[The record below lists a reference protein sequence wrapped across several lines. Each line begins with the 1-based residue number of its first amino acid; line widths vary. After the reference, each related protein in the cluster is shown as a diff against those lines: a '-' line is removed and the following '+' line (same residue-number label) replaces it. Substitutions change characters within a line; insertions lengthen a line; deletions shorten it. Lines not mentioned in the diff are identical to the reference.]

1 MTRSTSDTPTPDAA
15 RDAVLDLK
23 IRLEIPAEK
32 ATFAESAADCAKS
45 FDFKTIGTESPSEIY
60 PLAAPET
67 PGQAKSAV
75 AATSVVAESERVR
88 ASKRLM
94 SLDALRGL
102 NMLFII
108 GLSAVIVDLC
118 NLWPGAVSGVIAEQM
133 THVSWNGVRHHDT
146 IFPLFLFLAGAS
158 FPFSLAKARANGLPT
173 WRIVL
178 KVIVRG
184 FALVFLGVIYNNGVN
199 FDVANLRYC
208 SVLGHIGLA
217 WMFAALIFMSTRRK
231 FQIGLACAILVGYWL
246 ALTLIPAPDANPPQ
260 AFTKSAFTERFEN
273 LLTPEKSPSIQ
284 KNLSMEGSLVG
295 YVDRMFAP
303 GKLYYNI
310 HDPEGLASTLP
321 AIVTA
326 LLGMFFGAVLRADSA
341 QINELRKVLILIG
354 FGAVLTAVGVAWNEI
369 FPINKN
375 LWNSS
380 FVCFV
385 GGCSAIALG
394 VFYLIIDVWG
404 LRRWAFAFVVVGA
417 NPLAIYLGRKFFDLS
432 HTRDFFFGD
441 AISRFVPES
450 CQTAATSFA
459 GLLVGWLILLWL
471 YRRRIFIKI

>member
-1 MTRSTSDTPTPDAA
+1 MTRSNSE
-15 RDAVLDLK
+15 
-23 IRLEIPAEK
+23 IRSEIPAK
-32 ATFAESAADCAKS
+32 NNAKS
-45 FDFKTIGTESPSEIY
+45 SETY
-60 PLAAPET
+60 PLAAEKPKAE
-67 PGQAKSAV
+67 PKVVSNDAK
-75 AATSVVAESERVR
+75 VR

-102 NMLFII
+102 NMLFIV

-118 NLWPGAVSGVIAEQM
+118 NLWPGAVSDVIKTQM
-133 THVSWNGVRHHDT
+133 THVDWNGIRHHDT

-178 KVIVRG
+178 KVVFRG
-184 FALVFLGVIYNNGVN
+184 LALVLLGVIYNNGVN
-199 FDVANLRYC
+199 FDFANLRYG
-208 SVLGHIGLA
+208 SVLGHIGLG
-217 WMFAALIFMSTRRK
+217 WMFAALLFMSLRRRWL
-231 FQIGLACAILVGYWL
+231 IALSAVILVGCWL
-246 ALTLIPAPDANPPQ
+246 ALALIPAPDVNPPE
-260 AFTKSAFTERFEN
+260 AFTKAAFAERFVN
-273 LLTPEKSPSIQ
+273 LLTPENSESIQ
-284 KNLSMEGSLVG
+284 KNFSMEGSLVG
-295 YVDRMFAP
+295 YVDRTVMP
-303 GKLYYNI
+303 GKLYKKV

-326 LLGMFFGAVLRADSA
+326 LLGMLFGSVLRSEKTD
-341 QINELRKVLILIG
+341 ERLKVLTLIG
-354 FGAVLTAVGVAWNEI
+354 FGIALSAVGWLWNDV

-417 NPLAIYLGRKFFDLS
+417 NPLAIYLGRKFFDLG

-441 AISRFVPES
+441 AINRFVPET
-450 CQTAATSFA
+450 CQTLATSFA

-471 YRRRIFIKI
+471 YRRRIYIKI

>member
-1 MTRSTSDTPTPDAA
+1 MSRLSAASNAERASSSDVYSLAPAPDASRA
-15 RDAVLDLK
+15 AKPSDAL
-23 IRLEIPAEK
+23 RE
-32 ATFAESAADCAKS
+32 
-45 FDFKTIGTESPSEIY
+45 
-60 PLAAPET
+60 
-67 PGQAKSAV
+67 
-75 AATSVVAESERVR
+75 R

-118 NLWPGAVSGVIAEQM
+118 NLWPGAVSDAIKTQM
-133 THVSWNGVRHHDT
+133 THVDWNGIRHHDT

-158 FPFSLAKARANGLPT
+158 FPFSLAKARAKELPT

-178 KVIVRG
+178 KVLFRG
-184 FALVFLGVIYNNGVN
+184 LALVLLGVIYNNGVN
-199 FDVANLRYC
+199 FDFANLRYG
-208 SVLGHIGLA
+208 SVLGHIGLG
-217 WMFAALIFMSTRRK
+217 WMCAALLFMSLRRRW
-231 FQIGLACAILVGYWL
+231 LVALSTVILVGYWL
-246 ALTLIPAPDANPPQ
+246 ALVLIPAPDVNPPE
-260 AFTKSAFTERFEN
+260 AFTKAAFMERAQN
-273 LLTPEKSPSIQ
+273 LLTPEKSESIQ

-295 YVDRMFAP
+295 YVDRSVMP
-303 GKLYYNI
+303 GKLYKKV
-310 HDPEGLASTLP
+310 HDPEGFASTLP

-326 LLGMFFGAVLRADSA
+326 LLGMLFGSVLRSDKTG
-341 QINELRKVLILIG
+341 EYLKVLTLIG
-354 FGAVLTAVGVAWNEI
+354 FGVALTAVGWLWNDV

-417 NPLAIYLGRKFFDLS
+417 NPLAIYLGRKFFDLGY
-432 HTRDFFFGD
+432 TRDFFFGD
-441 AISRFVPES
+441 AITRFVPETY
-450 CQTAATSFA
+450 QTLATSFA

-471 YRRRIFIKI
+471 YRRRIYIKI

>member
-1 MTRSTSDTPTPDAA
+1 MSRSFPSPNAQRASSDD
-15 RDAVLDLK
+15 V
-23 IRLEIPAEK
+23 
-32 ATFAESAADCAKS
+32 
-45 FDFKTIGTESPSEIY
+45 Y
-60 PLAAPET
+60 PLANVPLS
-67 PGQAKSAV
+67 PPPHNAKPSDACL
-75 AATSVVAESERVR
+75 ER

-118 NLWPGAVSGVIAEQM
+118 NLWPGDVSNAIKTQM
-133 THVSWNGVRHHDT
+133 THVEWNGIRHHDT

-158 FPFSLAKARANGLPT
+158 FPFSLAKARAKNLSN

-178 KVIVRG
+178 KIVFRG
-184 FALVFLGVIYNNGVN
+184 LALVLLGVIYNNGVN
-199 FDVANLRYC
+199 FDFANLRYG
-208 SVLGHIGLA
+208 SVLGHIGLG
-217 WMFAALIFMSTRRK
+217 WMFAALLFMSLRRRWL
-231 FQIGLACAILVGYWL
+231 IAISAAVLVGYWL
-246 ALTLIPAPDANPPQ
+246 ALVLIPAPDVNPPEAFSQ
-260 AFTKSAFTERFEN
+260 AAFAERFEN
-273 LLTPEKSPSIQ
+273 LLTPEKSESIQ

-295 YVDRMFAP
+295 YVDRSIMP
-303 GKLYYNI
+303 GKLYKKV

-326 LLGMFFGAVLRADSA
+326 LLGMLFGSVLRSGKTG
-341 QINELRKVLILIG
+341 EHLKVLTLIG
-354 FGAVLTAVGVAWNEI
+354 FGVVLTALGGLWNEV

-394 VFYLIIDVWG
+394 VFYLIIDVLG

-417 NPLAIYLGRKFFDLS
+417 NPLAIYLGRKFFDLNY
-432 HTRDFFFGD
+432 TRDFFFGD
-441 AISRFVPES
+441 AITRFVPDAY
-450 CQTAATSFA
+450 QTLATSCA

-471 YRRRIFIKI
+471 YRRRIYIKI

>member
-1 MTRSTSDTPTPDAA
+1 MSRLFPTPNAQRAA
-15 RDAVLDLK
+15 
-23 IRLEIPAEK
+23 
-32 ATFAESAADCAKS
+32 SADV
-45 FDFKTIGTESPSEIY
+45 Y
-60 PLAAPET
+60 PLADAPLSPT
-67 PGQAKSAV
+67 SDAQPSA
-75 AATSVVAESERVR
+75 ARQER

-118 NLWPGAVSGVIAEQM
+118 NLWPGAISGVIAEQM
-133 THVSWNGVRHHDT
+133 THVEWNGIRHHDT

-158 FPFSLAKARANGLPT
+158 FPFSLGKARANALPT

-178 KVIVRG
+178 KIVFRG
-184 FALVFLGVIYNNGVN
+184 LALVLLGVIYNNGVN
-199 FDVANLRYC
+199 FDFANLRYG

-217 WMFAALIFMSTRRK
+217 WMFAALIFISTGRK
-231 FQIGLACAILVGYWL
+231 FQIALSATILIGYWL
-246 ALTLIPAPDANPPQ
+246 ALALIPAPDVAAPE
-260 AFTKSAFTERFEN
+260 AFAKEAFAERFEN
-273 LLTPEKSPSIQ
+273 LLTPERSLSIRR
-284 KNLSMEGSLVG
+284 NLSMEGSLVG
-295 YVDRMFAP
+295 YVDRSLMP
-303 GKLYYNI
+303 GKLYKTV

-326 LLGMFFGAVLRADSA
+326 LLGMFFGAVLRADSKK
-341 QINELRKVLILIG
+341 IGERRKVLILLG
-354 FGAVLTAVGVAWNEI
+354 GGLALTALGAVWNEV

-385 GGCSAIALG
+385 GGLSAIALG

-417 NPLAIYLGRKFFDLS
+417 NPLAIYLGRKFFDLN

-441 AISRFVPES
+441 AITRFVPDAY
-450 CQTAATSFA
+450 QTLATSFA

-471 YRRRIFIKI
+471 YRRRIYIKI

>member
-1 MTRSTSDTPTPDAA
+1 MSRLSPAPNA
-15 RDAVLDLK
+15 RRV
-23 IRLEIPAEK
+23 
-32 ATFAESAADCAKS
+32 
-45 FDFKTIGTESPSEIY
+45 SPSDVY
-60 PLAAPET
+60 PLA
-67 PGQAKSAV
+67 SAV
-75 AATSVVAESERVR
+75 SHTKPVAAESSDVRQDR

-102 NMLFII
+102 NMLFIV

-118 NLWPGAVSGVIAEQM
+118 NLFPGVVSDLIAEQM
-133 THVSWNGVRHHDT
+133 THVEWNGIRHHDT

-158 FPFSLAKARANGLPT
+158 FPFSLSKARAKGLPT
-173 WRIVL
+173 WRVVL
-178 KVIVRG
+178 KVVFRG
-184 FALVFLGVIYNNGVN
+184 LALVLLGVIYNNGVN
-199 FDVANLRYC
+199 FDFANLRYG
-208 SVLGHIGLA
+208 SVLGHIGLG
-217 WMFAALIFMSTRRK
+217 WMFAALLFMSLRRRWL
-231 FQIGLACAILVGYWL
+231 IALSAVVLVGYWL
-246 ALTLIPAPDANPPQ
+246 ALVLVPAPDVNPPE
-260 AFTKSAFTERFEN
+260 AFTRAAFMERAQN
-273 LLTPEKSPSIQ
+273 LLTPEASSSIQ

-295 YVDRMFAP
+295 YVDRTVMP
-303 GKLYYNI
+303 GKLYKKV

-326 LLGMFFGAVLRADSA
+326 LLGMLFGSVLRAGSKE
-341 QINELRKVLILIG
+341 IGEGRKVLILLG
-354 FGAVLTAVGVAWNEI
+354 GGLALVALGAAWNEV

-394 VFYLIIDVWG
+394 LFYLIIDVWG

-432 HTRDFFFGD
+432 YTRDFFFED
-441 AISRFVPES
+441 AINRFVPE
-450 CQTAATSFA
+450 CYQTLATSFA

>member
-1 MTRSTSDTPTPDAA
+1 MSRLPSDANAQRVSSSD
-15 RDAVLDLK
+15 V
-23 IRLEIPAEK
+23 
-32 ATFAESAADCAKS
+32 
-45 FDFKTIGTESPSEIY
+45 Y
-60 PLAAPET
+60 PLASDAV
-67 PGQAKSAV
+67 KSPDA
-75 AATSVVAESERVR
+75 SLER

-108 GLSAVIVDLC
+108 GLSAVIVDIC
-118 NLWPGAVSGVIAEQM
+118 NLFPGAASDVLKTQM
-133 THVSWNGVRHHDT
+133 THVEWNGIRHHDT

-158 FPFSLAKARANGLPT
+158 FPFSLAKARAKSLPT

-178 KVIVRG
+178 KVVFRG
-184 FALVFLGVIYNNGVN
+184 LALVLLGVIYNNGVN
-199 FDVANLRYC
+199 FDFANLRFG
-208 SVLGHIGLA
+208 SVLGHIGLG
-217 WMFAALIFMSTRRK
+217 WMFAALLFMSLRRRWL
-231 FQIGLACAILVGYWL
+231 IAISAVILVGYWL
-246 ALTLIPAPDANPPQ
+246 ALVLIPAPDVNPSE
-260 AFTKSAFTERFEN
+260 AFSRAAFAERFEN
-273 LLTPEKSPSIQ
+273 LLTPEKSESIQ

-295 YVDRMFAP
+295 YVDRSIMP
-303 GKLYYNI
+303 GKLYKKV

-326 LLGMFFGAVLRADSA
+326 LLGMLFGSVLRSNKTGA
-341 QINELRKVLILIG
+341 LLKVLTLLG
-354 FGAVLTAVGVAWNEI
+354 FGVALTAVGYLWNEV

-417 NPLAIYLGRKFFDLS
+417 NPLAIYLGRKFFDLNY
-432 HTRDFFFGD
+432 TRDFFFSD
-441 AISRFVPES
+441 AITRFVPES
-450 CQTAATSFA
+450 CQTLATSCA
-459 GLLVGWLILLWL
+459 GLLVAWLILLWL
-471 YRRRIFIKI
+471 YRRRIYIKI

>member
-1 MTRSTSDTPTPDAA
+1 MSRLSPVSNAQRVSSSD
-15 RDAVLDLK
+15 V
-23 IRLEIPAEK
+23 
-32 ATFAESAADCAKS
+32 
-45 FDFKTIGTESPSEIY
+45 Y
-60 PLAAPET
+60 PLASDAPLPT
-67 PGQAKSAV
+67 SPNAKQT
-75 AATSVVAESERVR
+75 AARRER

-108 GLSAVIVDLC
+108 GLSAVIVEIC
-118 NLWPGAVSGVIAEQM
+118 NLCPGSFSDALKTQM
-133 THVSWNGVRHHDT
+133 THVEWNGIRHHDT

-158 FPFSLAKARANGLPT
+158 FPFSLGKARANGLPT

-178 KVIVRG
+178 KVLFRG
-184 FALVFLGVIYNNGVN
+184 LALVLLGVIYNNGVN
-199 FDVANLRYC
+199 FDFANLRFG
-208 SVLGHIGLA
+208 SVLGHIGLG
-217 WMFAALIFMSTRRK
+217 WMFAALLFMSLRRRWL
-231 FQIGLACAILVGYWL
+231 IAISAVVLVGYWL
-246 ALTLIPAPDANPPQ
+246 ALVLVPAPDVNPPE
-260 AFTKSAFTERFEN
+260 AFSRAAFTERFEN
-273 LLTPEKSPSIQ
+273 LLTPEKSESIQ

-295 YVDRMFAP
+295 YVDRSIMP
-303 GKLYYNI
+303 GKLYKKV

-326 LLGMFFGAVLRADSA
+326 LLGMLFGSVLRSDKTG
-341 QINELRKVLILIG
+341 EYLKVLTLIG
-354 FGAVLTAVGVAWNEI
+354 FGVVLTALGGLWNEV

-417 NPLAIYLGRKFFDLS
+417 NPLAIYLGRKFFDLNY
-432 HTRDFFFGD
+432 TRDFFFGD
-441 AISRFVPES
+441 AITRFVPDAY
-450 CQTAATSFA
+450 QTLATSCA

-471 YRRRIFIKI
+471 YRRRIYIKI